1 MRLLLKYIRI
11 FFSPVLW
18 TQLIRAFRVFMHG
31 NVYAIIKLGAIGKN
45 TSIQPSAHL
54 AYSHNIFLGNNVIIN
69 RSAYVWA
76 GEASKIVIGDFSAL
90 APEAFVS
97 SRSYGLK
104 KGELIWTQ
112 PPIEK
117 DVIIGKNVWVGT
129 KAIILPGVHIGDG
142 AIIAAG
148 AIVTKNVE
156 ANSIVAGVPAKKIKD
171 RTMTMSNE
179 QLTMIN
185 KK

>member
-1 MRLLLKYIRI
+1 MRILFKYIRI
-11 FFSPVLW
+11 LFSLVLW
-18 TQLIRAFRVFMHG
+18 TQIIRAIRIFLHS
-31 NVYAIIKLGAIGKN
+31 NVYGIMQLGAIGKG
-45 TSIQPSAHL
+45 TSILPSAHL

-76 GEASKIVIGDFSAL
+76 GETSKIVIGDDSAL

-97 SRSYGLK
+97 SRSYGIK

-117 DVIIGKNVWVGT
+117 DVVIGKNVWVGT
-129 KAIILPGVHIGDG
+129 KAVILPGVHIGDG

-148 AIVTKNVE
+148 AIVTKDVE
-156 ANSIVAGVPAKKIKD
+156 ANTIVAGVPAKKIKE
-171 RTMTMSNE
+171 RTYE
-179 QLTMIN
+179 
-185 KK
+185 